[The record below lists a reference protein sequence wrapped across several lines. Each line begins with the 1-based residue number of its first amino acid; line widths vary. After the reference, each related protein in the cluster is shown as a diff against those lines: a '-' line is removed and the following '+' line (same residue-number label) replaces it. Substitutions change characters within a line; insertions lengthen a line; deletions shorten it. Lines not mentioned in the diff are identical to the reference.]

1 MSVLQAGR
9 QTWLFAPAPLL
20 LGCGAVV
27 GKREGE
33 GPLAADFDVIHKD
46 NYLGQKALRLPSKSC
61 WRRPAM

>member
-9 QTWLFAPAPLL
+9 QTWLFSPAPLL

-33 GPLAADFDVIHKD
+33 GPLAADFDGVPAD
-46 NYLGQKALRLPSKSC
+46 TYLGHKGFA
-61 WRRPAM
+61 AGEH